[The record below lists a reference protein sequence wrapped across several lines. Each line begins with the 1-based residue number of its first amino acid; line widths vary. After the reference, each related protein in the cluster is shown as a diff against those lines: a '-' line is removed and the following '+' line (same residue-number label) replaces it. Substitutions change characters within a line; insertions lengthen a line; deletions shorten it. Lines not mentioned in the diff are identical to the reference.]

1 MTRVTTS
8 ESTPDAA
15 PDSLVARKQRVA
27 RQRIVEA
34 ADELF
39 ALRGFDDVSVTD
51 IAERAEVGRTTFFRY
66 FGDKSE
72 VVFAKEEA
80 MYDAIARAGGDSR
93 VGTAHDSRAA
103 VEQLLPIVLD
113 LCEQAAV
120 DPAAYGR
127 RAELLERH
135 VELRAREALKNRQL
149 ADRLSAILR
158 DRGTPDDIAVFAAQI
173 ALACYETARRR
184 APTPAELTRAT
195 RDAFAEALSLGRG

>member
-1 MTRVTTS
+1 MTPVTPS
-8 ESTPDAA
+8 ESLPDAA
-15 PDSLVARKQRVA
+15 PGSLIARKQRLA

-72 VVFAKEEA
+72 VVFAKEQA
-80 MYDAIARAGGDSR
+80 MFDTIARAGGDSR
-93 VGTAHDSRAA
+93 AGTAHDSRAA

-113 LCEQAAV
+113 LCELAAA
-120 DPAAYGR
+120 DRAAYQR
-127 RAELLERH
+127 RADLLERH

-149 ADRLSAILR
+149 GDQLSAILR
-158 DRGTPDDIAVFAAQI
+158 DRGTPDEISVFAAQI

-184 APTPAELTRAT
+184 ARTPADLTRET
-195 RDAFAEALSLGRG
+195 RAAFAEALSLGRG